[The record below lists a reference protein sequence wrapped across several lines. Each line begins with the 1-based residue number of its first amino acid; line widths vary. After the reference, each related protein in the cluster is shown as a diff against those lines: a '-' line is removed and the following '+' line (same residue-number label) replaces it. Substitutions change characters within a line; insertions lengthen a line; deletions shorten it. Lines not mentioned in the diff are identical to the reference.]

1 MKLVIARNREEMGK
15 WVATQA
21 AADLCQVIEH
31 RGEARLLIATG
42 SSQFEV
48 LESLAQA
55 SRSRLAK
62 GDRLSLGRIHR
73 RWLPTHPASFCGYL
87 KNRFV
92 DQVPLKN
99 FHYLRGDHEVANTI
113 RLVGQSLTQPTTPGP
128 AIDVA
133 LVGIGENGHLAF
145 NDPPADFECDDP
157 YLVVTLDQA
166 CRQQQVGEGWFPDLE
181 SVPTQAISM
190 SIRQIM
196 RAARIYCSV
205 PDERKAVAVQQSLEG
220 PVTPDVPASILQQH
234 SECTLVIDE
243 AAAIK
248 LSNDVMRQ
256 AARLQ

>member
-1 MKLVIARNREEMGK
+1 MRLVIARNREELGK

-21 AADLCQVIEH
+21 ADDLCRVIAQ

-48 LESLAQA
+48 LASLAEH
-55 SRSRLAK
+55 REVDWRKVTGYHLDEYI
-62 GDRLSLGRIHR
+62 GLS
-73 RWLPTHPASFCGYL
+73 PTHPASFCGYL
-87 KNRFV
+87 KSRFV
-92 DQVPLKN
+92 DHVPLKN
-99 FHYLRGDHEVANTI
+99 FHYLRGDHQVANTI
-113 RLVGQSLTQPTTPGP
+113 RVVGQSLIQPPTPGP

-145 NDPPADFECDDP
+145 NDPPADFDCDDP

-181 SVPTQAISM
+181 SVPKQAISM

-196 RAARIYCSV
+196 RSARIYCSV
-205 PDERKAVAVQQSLEG
+205 PDERKAVAVQRSVEG

-234 SECTLVIDE
+234 SDCLLIIDE

-248 LSNDVMRQ
+248 LSNDIMAQ
-256 AARLQ
+256 ATRLL

>member
-1 MKLVIARNREEMGK
+1 MKLIIARNREEMGK
-15 WVATQA
+15 WVASQA
-21 AADLCQVIEH
+21 AADLCRVIEQ

-48 LESLAQA
+48 LESLAKHHEVDWRKVTGYHLDEYIGVA
-55 SRSRLAK
+55 
-62 GDRLSLGRIHR
+62 
-73 RWLPTHPASFCGYL
+73 PTHPASFCGYL
-87 KNRFV
+87 KSRFV

-99 FHYLRGDHEVANTI
+99 FHYLRGDHDVANTI
-113 RLVGQSLTQPTTPGP
+113 RLVGQSLTQPATPGP

-145 NDPPADFECDDP
+145 NDPPADFEIDEP
-157 YLVVTLDQA
+157 YIVVTLDQA
-166 CRQQQVGEGWFPDLE
+166 CRQQQVGEGWFPDLA

-190 SIRQIM
+190 SIKQIM

-234 SECTLVIDE
+234 GECMLVIDE

-248 LSNDVMRQ
+248 LSNDMIGQ
-256 AARLQ
+256 ATRLL